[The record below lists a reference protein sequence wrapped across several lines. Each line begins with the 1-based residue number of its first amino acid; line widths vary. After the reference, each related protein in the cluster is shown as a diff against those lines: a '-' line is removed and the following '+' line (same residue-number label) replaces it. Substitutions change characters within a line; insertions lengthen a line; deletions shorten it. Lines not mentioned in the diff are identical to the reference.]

1 MVRSMLAALRHR
13 QFALLWSGQALSA
26 IGNRM
31 FPVILALV
39 VLDRYGA
46 AALGAVLAVQGA
58 ALVLGALAAAAV
70 TDRLPRRTIMIVTDA
85 ARALGVAAL
94 TLAPGPA
101 LFPLVA
107 AIALAE
113 GLFQPAYAA
122 LLPRVLPAG
131 RLREGNSLT
140 AFSQYTAMIVGPS
153 LAGAV
158 IAAAGTTAALWIDV
172 GTFAASLVTLAQ
184 LREPPAGPA
193 AAPWTLRETGRD
205 LAGGLRAVLE
215 RPWLAAS
222 MATSTLVMTFA
233 IAPMMLAAPLAA
245 GGPRAYG
252 ALFTA
257 LGAGCVAGTVLAA
270 RLRTRR
276 QGAVS
281 VAGLLAAAAAPLAL
295 AGLPLNAVLLLWGV
309 AGAGITV
316 YEVLWTTAVQ
326 QEVPDALLGRVM
338 ALDWFGSE
346 ALTPLGYLLAG
357 LAVTALG
364 TGAVLVAAAC
374 MVALTAPLP
383 LLVRGGSTF
392 TTPARTPA

>member
-1 MVRSMLAALRHR
+1 MLAALRHR

-31 FPVILALV
+31 FPVVLALV
-39 VLDRYGA
+39 VLDRHGA

-58 ALVLGALAAAAV
+58 ALLAGALAAAAV

-85 ARALGVAAL
+85 GRALGVAAL
-94 TLAPGPA
+94 TFAPEPT
-101 LFPLVA
+101 LVPIVA

-172 GTFAASLVTLAQ
+172 GTFAASLVTLVP
-184 LREPPAGPA
+184 LHEPRAGPP
-193 AAPWTLRETGRD
+193 AAPWTLRGTGRD

-222 MATSTLVMTFA
+222 MATSTLVMTLA

-257 LGAGCVAGTVLAA
+257 LGAGCVIGTVLAA
-270 RLRTRR
+270 RLRTGRP
-276 QGAVS
+276 GVAA
-281 VAGLLAAAAAPLAL
+281 VAGLLAVTAAPLAL
-295 AGLPLNAVLLLWGV
+295 AALPLTAVLLLWGV

-326 QEVPDALLGRVM
+326 QDVPDSLLGRVM
-338 ALDWFGSE
+338 ALDWVGSE
-346 ALTPLGYLLAG
+346 ALTPVGYLLAG
-357 LAVTALG
+357 FAVTAVG
-364 TGAVLVAAAC
+364 TAPVLVAAAC
-374 MVALTAPLP
+374 TVAFTAPLA
-383 LLVRGGSTF
+383 LLVRGGAMFS
-392 TTPARTPA
+392 TPA